1 MGQTDLMHVLLECRN
16 APVYV
21 KGNFAR
27 AAAIDIAMA
36 ASLGFITTMV
46 EWGEFTNRWH
56 LTTKGLEVLN
66 AESKSRQNP
75 KKRERK

>member
-1 MGQTDLMHVLLECRN
+1 MHVLRECRN

-27 AAAIDIAMA
+27 AHAIDIAMA

-56 LTTKGLEVLN
+56 LTTKGLEVLV
-66 AESKSRQNP
+66 AESKGRNNP
-75 KKRERK
+75 RKRERT

>member
-1 MGQTDLMHVLLECRN
+1 MQHTDLMHVLRECRN

-27 AAAIDIAMA
+27 AHAIDIAMG

-56 LTTKGLEVLN
+56 LTTKGLECLT
-66 AESKSRQNP
+66 AESKARNNP

>member
-1 MGQTDLMHVLLECRN
+1 MIATDLIHVLRECRN

-27 AAAIDIAMA
+27 SFAIDIAMA

-46 EWGEFTNRWH
+46 EWGEFSNRWH
-56 LTTKGLEVLN
+56 LTGKGLEVLI
-66 AESKSRQNP
+66 AETKGRNKQRRC
-75 KKRERK
+75 KR

>member
-1 MGQTDLMHVLLECRN
+1 MHVLRECRN

-27 AAAIDIAMA
+27 SHAIDIAMA

-66 AESKSRQNP
+66 AESKSRNF
-75 KKRERK
+75 KRERK

>member
-1 MGQTDLMHVLLECRN
+1 MHVLRECRN

-27 AAAIDIAMA
+27 ACAVDIAMA
-36 ASLGFITTMV
+36 ASLGFITTQF
-46 EWGEFTNRWH
+46 EWGEFSNRWF

>member
-1 MGQTDLMHVLLECRN
+1 MQHTDLMHVLRECRN

-27 AAAIDIAMA
+27 ASAIDIAMA

-66 AESKSRQNP
+66 AESKSRNF
-75 KKRERK
+75 KRERK

>member
-1 MGQTDLMHVLLECRN
+1 MHVLRECRN

-27 AAAIDIAMA
+27 ANAIDIAMG

-56 LTTKGLEVLN
+56 LTTKGLEVLV
-66 AESKSRQNP
+66 AESKGRNFT

>member
-1 MGQTDLMHVLLECRN
+1 MTHTDLMHVLRECRN
-16 APVYV
+16 APVFV

-27 AAAIDIAMA
+27 ACAIDIAMA
-36 ASLGFITTMV
+36 ASLGFISTMV

-66 AESKSRQNP
+66 AESKARTNP
-75 KKRERK
+75 RKRERS